1 MQEKTIMDLSAEK
14 AVPGR
19 WYYGLV
25 DDETTPEPITRLP
38 PRAAGPSR

>member
-1 MQEKTIMDLSAEK
+1 VDRPAEE

-25 DDETTPEPITRLP
+25 DDETTEPITRLP
-38 PRAAGPSR
+38 QRAAGPSR